1 MCYSGKLVMK
11 REALVKASKVAR
23 SLKSL
28 EEIDGTIN
36 YVLLNYIY
44 ETGDANEFKTFDEW
58 KIDGYGVRKGE
69 KAFIAWGKPRE
80 RVTKGGKELKY
91 FPVIHLFSDKQV
103 YRIKTGNVMESSI
116 TRGDRVGEFKV
127 FYVRDKDI
135 KYKHINSPGQMAEV
149 FTRVWDQ
156 NEIEYRESVY
166 VLALNNN
173 CDVLGYSKLFE
184 GGITSTVVDERMIFQ
199 FLLGMNATAFVI
211 AHNHPSGKLHPS
223 NEDIKLTRNIKKCAD
238 IMRMA
243 FVDHLIITRDK
254 ECYYSFSDN
263 GQI

>member
-1 MCYSGKLVMK
+1 MCYSGKLAMK

-135 KYKHINSPGQMAEV
+135 KYKHINSPRPNGG
-149 FTRVWDQ
+149 
-156 NEIEYRESVY
+156 SVY
-166 VLALNNN
+166 TGV
-173 CDVLGYSKLFE
+173 GSK
-184 GGITSTVVDERMIFQ
+184 
-199 FLLGMNATAFVI
+199 
-211 AHNHPSGKLHPS
+211 
-223 NEDIKLTRNIKKCAD
+223 
-238 IMRMA
+238 
-243 FVDHLIITRDK
+243 
-254 ECYYSFSDN
+254 
-263 GQI
+263 